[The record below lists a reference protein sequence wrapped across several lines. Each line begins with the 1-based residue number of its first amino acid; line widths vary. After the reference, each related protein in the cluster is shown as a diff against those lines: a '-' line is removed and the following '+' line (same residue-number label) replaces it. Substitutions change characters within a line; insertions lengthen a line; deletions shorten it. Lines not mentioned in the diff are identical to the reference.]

1 MADVTGVLTQS
12 QIERLNEITK
22 DKVNTQK
29 LKSQTLDKDAF
40 LKILTTQL
48 QHQDPMSPMQ
58 DAEFIGQMAQ
68 FSSVEQLNSIGE
80 QMGTLV
86 EAVAA
91 LSANSSDDDKDGV
104 NQKILNELIKL
115 NKAIEAYGE

>member
-1 MADVTGVLTQS
+1 MAEVTGVLTQS

-22 DKVNTQK
+22 DRVNEQK
-29 LKSQTLDKDAF
+29 LKAQTLDKDAF

-48 QHQDPMSPMQ
+48 QYQDPMSPME

-68 FSSVEQLNSIGE
+68 FSSVEQLNTIGD
-80 QMGTLV
+80 QMEILV
-86 EAVAA
+86 KSVEA
-91 LSANSSDDDKDGV
+91 LSADSDDDDDDGV

-115 NKAIEAYGE
+115 NKAIEAYDE